1 MSMRPSLFSPLWHR
15 VSDLH
20 PRLRRDARV
29 QRQQYRDQLWY
40 QIIDAGSERQFRLN
54 GKAYQFIGRCDGR
67 HSVQEIWDALLH
79 EQHDE
84 APTQD
89 EVIRVLAQLDE
100 QELLVYET
108 TPDARTLVKRRDR
121 RARQVRRG
129 FLNPLAFRVS
139 LGDPSALI
147 RRLDWLGAIVLHP
160 GMLWLWICAMGVAAA
175 AAASNWHSLAVHATT
190 YMNTPHCLLLAWVC
204 FPFIK
209 LLHELGHALAVRHW
223 GADVRQAGLT
233 LFVLVPA
240 PYVDASAAAGF
251 RSRHQRLVVSAIG
264 IMVELTLAAFA
275 LLLWLNVQSG
285 LVSDIA
291 FVTMFIGSVSTVLF
305 NGNPLMTFDGYY
317 VLCDALDLPNLASR
331 SKAYWAERLQCW
343 ALGSVRESGIQYA
356 RGEGKWLVL
365 YAPLSAVYRIFV
377 SALIVF
383 WIGSQSV
390 VLGVLAATYML
401 FALCVKPLWKAVSW
415 IAVAAPAGAARVR
428 ARAMAGAGAAGFL
441 ILLFAIPFPSH
452 TLARGVV
459 WLPEQAQIRAQTDGF
474 VAKMLV
480 RDGELVQEGEILLV
494 MQDPELMVERDV
506 LARKLAGLQAGQFS
520 ALLRDPGRAQ
530 NLEQDIVSVES
541 ELGRADERIGQLTV
555 RAQLAGRLAMPRQ
568 VDLPGRFF
576 RRGERIGYVLA
587 SEQIGVRAA
596 VPEYEVDLMREAT
609 RRITVRLADSPGELL
624 AAERVREVPA
634 ATNELPS
641 AALGDRGGG
650 SYVTDPADKDA
661 LHTLEPL
668 VLIDVKLPAMN
679 LQRVGARAWVRFDH
693 DAQPLAQQSYRRLRQ
708 LFLRHFNPTG

>member
-79 EQHDE
+79 EQHDG

-147 RRLDWLGAIVLHP
+147 RRLDWLGAIVLRP
-160 GMLWLWICAMGVAAA
+160 GVLWLWTCAMVVTAA
-175 AAASNWHSLAVHATT
+175 AAASNWHSLVVHATT
-190 YMNTPHCLLLAWVC
+190 YMNTPHYLLLAWVS
-204 FPFIK
+204 FPLIK
-209 LLHELGHALAVRHW
+209 LSHELGHALAVRHW
-223 GADVRQAGLT
+223 GGDVRQAGVT

-240 PYVDASAAAGF
+240 PYVDASAATGF
-251 RSRHQRLVVSAIG
+251 RSRNQRLVVSAIG

-331 SKAYWAERLQCW
+331 SKAYWVERLQSW
-343 ALGSVRESGIQYA
+343 ALGSVRESGIQHA

-365 YAPLSAVYRIFV
+365 YAPLGAVYRIFV
-377 SALIVF
+377 SALIVL

-401 FALCVKPLWKAVSW
+401 FALCVKPLWKAISW
-415 IAVAAPAGAARVR
+415 VAVAAPAGVARVR
-428 ARAMAGAGAAGFL
+428 ARTMAGAGAAGFL
-441 ILLFAIPFPSH
+441 LLLFAVPFPSH

-506 LARKLAGLQAGQFS
+506 LARKLAGLRAGQFS

-530 NLEQDIVSVES
+530 NLEQDIVSVQS
-541 ELGRADERIGQLTV
+541 ELARADERIGQLTV
-555 RAQLAGRLAMPRQ
+555 RAQLAGRLAMQRQ
-568 VDLPGRFF
+568 VDMPGRFF

-596 VPEYEVDLMREAT
+596 VPEYEVDLLREAT

-668 VLIDVKLPAMN
+668 VLIDVKLPAMS
-679 LQRVGARAWVRFDH
+679 LERVGTRAWVRFDH
-693 DAQPLAQQSYRRLRQ
+693 GAQPLAQQSYRRLRQ

>member
-40 QIIDAGSERQFRLN
+40 QIIDASSERQFRLN

-67 HSVQEIWDALLH
+67 HSVQEIWDVLLH

-139 LGDPSALI
+139 LGDPSTLI
-147 RRLDWLGAIVLHP
+147 RRLDWLGAIVFHP
-160 GMLWLWICAMGVAAA
+160 GMLWLWICAMAVTAA
-175 AAASNWHSLAVHATT
+175 AAASNWQALAVHVTT
-190 YMNTPHCLLLAWVC
+190 YMSTPRYLLLAWVC

-223 GADVRQAGLT
+223 GGDVRQAGVT

-251 RSRHQRLVVSAIG
+251 RSRYQRLVVSAVG
-264 IMVELTLAAFA
+264 IMVELALAAFA
-275 LLLWLNVQSG
+275 LLVWLNVQPG

-331 SKAYWAERLQCW
+331 SKAYWAERLQQF
-343 ALGSVRESGIQYA
+343 ALGSVRESDIQHA
-356 RGEGKWLVL
+356 GGEGKWLVL
-365 YAPLSAVYRIFV
+365 YAPLSAIYRIFV
-377 SALIVF
+377 SMLIVF

-390 VLGVLAATYML
+390 VLGVLAAAYML
-401 FALCVKPLWKAVSW
+401 FALCIKPLWTAISW
-415 IAVAAPAGAARVR
+415 IGTAAPAGAARVR
-428 ARAMAGAGAAGFL
+428 ARTIGGVAVAGLFC
-441 ILLFAIPFPSH
+441 LLFAVPFPSN

-474 VAKMLV
+474 VAKILV
-480 RDGELVQEGEILLV
+480 RDGEPVREGDVLLV
-494 MQDPELMVERDV
+494 MEDPDLVVERDV
-506 LARKLAGLQAGQFS
+506 LARKLAGLQADQFS

-530 NLEQDIVSVES
+530 NLEQDLVSVES

-568 VDLPGRFF
+568 EDLPGRFF
-576 RRGERIGYVLA
+576 RRGERMGYVLA
-587 SEQIGVRAA
+587 SEEIGVRAA

-609 RRITVRLADSPGELL
+609 GRITVRLADSPGQLL
-624 AAERVREVPA
+624 DAERVREVPA

-650 SYVTDPADKDA
+650 PYVTDPADKDA

-668 VLIDVKLPAMN
+668 VLIDIKLPAMN

-693 DAQPLAQQSYRRLRQ
+693 GAQPLAEQSYRRLRQ

>member
-40 QIIDAGSERQFRLN
+40 QIIDASSERQFRLN

-121 RARQVRRG
+121 RARKVRRG

-139 LGDPSALI
+139 LGDPSTLI
-147 RRLDWLGAIVLHP
+147 RRLDWLGAIVFHP
-160 GMLWLWICAMGVAAA
+160 GMLWLWICAMAVAGA
-175 AAASNWHSLAVHATT
+175 AAASTWQALTVHATT
-190 YMNTPHCLLLAWVC
+190 YMSTPRYLLLAWVC

-209 LLHELGHALAVRHW
+209 LLHELGHALAVRYW
-223 GADVRQAGLT
+223 GGDVRQAGVT

-251 RSRHQRLVVSAIG
+251 RSRHHRLVVSAVG
-264 IMVELTLAAFA
+264 IMVELALAALA
-275 LLLWLNVQSG
+275 LLVWLNVQPG
-285 LVSDIA
+285 LVNDIA

-331 SKAYWAERLQCW
+331 SKAYWAERLQRF
-343 ALGSVRESGIQYA
+343 ALGSARESDMQYA
-356 RGEGKWLVL
+356 GGEGKWLVL
-365 YAPLSAVYRIFV
+365 FAPLSTIYRIFV
-377 SALIVF
+377 STVIVL

-390 VLGVLAATYML
+390 VLGILAAAYIL
-401 FALCVKPLWKAVSW
+401 FTLCIRPLWTAISW
-415 IAVAAPAGAARVR
+415 IGTAVPAGAARVR
-428 ARAMAGAGAAGFL
+428 ARTIGGVAGAC
-441 ILLFAIPFPSH
+441 LLCLFFSVPFPSN

-459 WLPEQAQIRAQTDGF
+459 WLPEQAQIRAQTEGF
-474 VAKMLV
+474 VAKILV
-480 RDGELVQEGEILLV
+480 RDGEPVREGDVLLV
-494 MQDPELMVERDV
+494 MEDPDLVVERDV
-506 LARKLAGLQAGQFS
+506 LARKLAGLQADQFS
-520 ALLRDPGRAQ
+520 VLLRDPGRAQ

-568 VDLPGRFF
+568 EDLPGRFF
-576 RRGERIGYVLA
+576 RRGERMGYVLA
-587 SEQIGVRAA
+587 SEEIGVRAA

-609 RRITVRLADSPGELL
+609 RRITVRLADTPSELL

-634 ATNELPS
+634 ATHELPS

-650 SYVTDPADKDA
+650 PYVTDPADKDA

-679 LQRVGARAWVRFDH
+679 LQRVGARAWVRFEH
-693 DAQPLAQQSYRRLRQ
+693 GAQPLAEQSYRRLRQ